1 MKTHTLYVG
10 YVLYLERYLHID
22 AETEEDA
29 FAMLKRMARDGVLAR
44 PTPGEM
50 DQWTETDVMQSYFV
64 IDHEE
69 I

>member
-1 MKTHTLYVG
+1 MKTHTLSVG
-10 YVLYLERYLHID
+10 YALYLERYLHID

-29 FAMLKRMARDGVLAR
+29 FAMLKRMARDGVLVR

-50 DQWTETDVMQSYFV
+50 DQWTETDVMQSHFV

>member
-29 FAMLKRMARDGVLAR
+29 FAM
-44 PTPGEM
+44 
-50 DQWTETDVMQSYFV
+50 
-64 IDHEE
+64 
-69 I
+69 